1 MVRPVN
7 ELERHK
13 LSEIL
18 ERIQDQVKALTA
30 CVIAVGSAVARS
42 GPAERQYLVEA
53 FSALEQGFQELN
65 ASTAIIE
72 LVQTVRTSVRDM
84 PPREDVPA
92 S

>member
-1 MVRPVN
+1 MERPVN

-13 LSEIL
+13 LNDIL
-18 ERIQDQVKALTA
+18 EPIQDRVKALTA
-30 CVIAVGSAVARS
+30 CVIAVGSVVARS
-42 GPAERQYLVEA
+42 GPAERQDLVEA
-53 FSALEQGFQELN
+53 LSTLEQGFQELN
-65 ASTAIIE
+65 AGTAAIE